1 MWLAISWVGYQALTY
16 TEKAASCWWVRLGH
30 KVAGCRALG
39 VSGIIAFL
47 LVVGARFRGAG
58 CGAKVPELYAC

>member
-1 MWLAISWVGYQALTY
+1 MWLAIGWVGYQALTY

-39 VSGIIAFL
+39 VSETTAFL
-47 LVVGARFRGAG
+47 LVDGARF
-58 CGAKVPELYAC
+58 